1 MCIILDESRRLQEL
15 QELINYKFNDESLL
29 KKALIHRSFG
39 NENWE
44 YKNINNEK
52 LELLGDAVLDL
63 IVTEYLYKNFAV
75 ATEGELA
82 KLKSMIVSEP
92 VLANIS
98 SEIKLGNY
106 LMLSKGEE
114 LTGGRERESI
124 LGDVFEA
131 LLGAIYLD
139 SEINTVRDLAL
150 KYLIYKIE
158 HINENEELIDY
169 KTILQEY
176 SQRVYKIIPVYEVIN
191 ELGPDHKKSFEI
203 SVSIE
208 EKKVMGRGVGKNK
221 KQAEQF
227 AAREACK
234 NLEIKI

>member
-1 MCIILDESRRLQEL
+1 VDRKLQEL
-15 QELINYKFNDESLL
+15 QIKIDYQFDDLKLL
-29 KKALIHRSFG
+29 EKALIHRSFG

-44 YKNINNEK
+44 YKNVNNEK

-63 IVTEYLYKNFAV
+63 VVTEFLYKNYMNAS
-75 ATEGELA
+75 EGELA

-92 VLANIS
+92 VLADIS
-98 SEIKLGNY
+98 TEIGLGKY

-124 LGDVFEA
+124 LGDAFEA

-139 SEINTVRDLAL
+139 SNLDTAKSFGL
-150 KYLIYKIE
+150 KYLKYRIE
-158 HINENEELIDY
+158 HIDENEDLIDY

-176 SQRVYKIIPVYEVIN
+176 SQRVYKKIPVYKVVN
-191 ELGPDHKKSFEI
+191 ELGPDHKKSFEM

-208 EKKVMGRGVGKNK
+208 DDKVIGEGIGKNK
-221 KQAEQF
+221 KAAEQLC
-227 AAREACK
+227 AKEACK
-234 NLEIKI
+234 QLGIKINEAL

>member
-1 MCIILDESRRLQEL
+1 MLDESRRLQEL

-139 SEINTVRDLAL
+139 SEINTVRDVAL

>member
-139 SEINTVRDLAL
+139 SEINTVRDVAL

-203 SVSIE
+203 VVSIDNG
-208 EKKVMGRGVGKNK
+208 KTIGKGIGKNK
-221 KQAEQF
+221 KQAEQL
-227 AAREACK
+227 AAREACRV
-234 NLEIKI
+234 LEIRL

>member
-139 SEINTVRDLAL
+139 SEINTVRDVAL

-203 SVSIE
+203 SISL
-208 EKKVMGRGVGKNK
+208 
-221 KQAEQF
+221 
-227 AAREACK
+227 AAWVQDYSLFR
-234 NLEIKI
+234 